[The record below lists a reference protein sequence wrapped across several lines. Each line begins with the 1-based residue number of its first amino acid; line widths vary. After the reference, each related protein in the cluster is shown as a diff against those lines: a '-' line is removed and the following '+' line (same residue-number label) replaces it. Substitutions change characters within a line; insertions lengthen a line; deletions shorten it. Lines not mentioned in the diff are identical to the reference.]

1 MPVFVEWKWIEKT
14 ETFLAVFHFWDD
26 GNKQNLRMR
35 TEEWG
40 FETCVYIGEED
51 APKEG
56 FVPIITLPGFIRG
69 SQSLMLIC
77 LGLPPMLSF
86 VS

>member
-56 FVPIITLPGFIRG
+56 FVPIITLPGFIREYPKFDAYL
-69 SQSLMLIC
+69 SWAPS
-77 LGLPPMLSF
+77 MLSF